1 MLMMKLNH
9 CLKSEVYTVKPVLSS
24 HSKIDK
30 TKVLKTDYCLM
41 QVKTIAECSNW
52 EHAAILL
59 TCIKV
64 VRDPCQKITLLLLK
78 SKSVRVI
85 VPESCF

>member
-1 MLMMKLNH
+1 MSVQVCLN
-9 CLKSEVYTVKPVLSS
+9 LVNEFGKRDKMRGLLS
-24 HSKIDK
+24 IFIAFRNGFDK
-30 TKVLKTDYCLM
+30 FNNTG
-41 QVKTIAECSNW
+41 AR
-52 EHAAILL
+52 ILDSIYF
-59 TCIKV
+59 IKV